1 MLKDSGDKISGD
13 AKGKIEKSLADA
25 KEALKGS
32 DTAAT
37 DYFKSKSSAEL
48 ADAFA
53 PIVHDSLQN
62 VGVVQQYD
70 AVLRNPIAAGVV
82 RSQKFDLDQ
91 YVVGKTL
98 DGLFYE
104 LGVEEKKIRTNPAA
118 QTTTLLKEVFGSLGK
133 K

>member
-1 MLKDSGDKISGD
+1 
-13 AKGKIEKSLADA
+13 
-25 KEALKGS
+25 
-32 DTAAT
+32 
-37 DYFKSKSSAEL
+37 
-48 ADAFA
+48 
-53 PIVHDSLQN
+53 
-62 VGVVQQYD
+62 
-70 AVLRNPIAAGVV
+70 V